1 MVHFQLWKVSG
12 CLVSSEWWP
21 IDENKS
27 FEIKAGVGW
36 IWDTGERG
44 LWENQTQKRLNIS
57 PWKVKGQAPSR
68 GITGLSS
75 PKFTFIL
82 THILTTVF
90 PLEISKFTVVNVDV
104 KCMKQAQN
112 RHADDFQKVST
123 NTRILLQRAKNN
135 PSSCVGE
142 MCYFKYKHFW

>member
-1 MVHFQLWKVSG
+1 MMKIKVSKLK
-12 CLVSSEWWP
+12 LVLVG
-21 IDENKS
+21 
-27 FEIKAGVGW
+27 FEIPGREDSGRV
-36 IWDTGERG
+36 
-44 LWENQTQKRLNIS
+44 RLRRDSIFLLGRS
-57 PWKVKGQAPSR
+57 KVSASR

-90 PLEISKFTVVNVDV
+90 PLEISKFTVVNADV

-142 MCYFKYKHFW
+142 MCYFKYKHF